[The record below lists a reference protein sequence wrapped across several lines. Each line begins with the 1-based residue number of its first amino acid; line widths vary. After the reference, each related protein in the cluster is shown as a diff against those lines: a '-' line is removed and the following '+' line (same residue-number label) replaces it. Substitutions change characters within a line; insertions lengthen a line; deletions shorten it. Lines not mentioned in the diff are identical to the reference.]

1 MSLEEIFDYLVNYE
15 ICTDDE
21 LSLVTNING
30 WNEETA
36 NDIIWARTGYRDIE
50 QLLEYEDKENYK
62 LYFGNNDDEEEGE

>member
-1 MSLEEIFDYLVNYE
+1 MSLEQIFDYLVEYE

-36 NDIIWARTGYRDIE
+36 NSIIWARTGYRDIE
-50 QLLEYEDKENYK
+50 QLLMYEDKENYR
-62 LYFGNNDDEEEGE
+62 LYFENDEEEGE